1 MSHHDGQDKTPLFDA
16 IVDYANDNKV
26 SFHTPGH
33 KHGRGI
39 PKGFRSFVGDN
50 VFKLDL
56 SVMSEVDSLHE
67 PSTVIKDAQI
77 LAAKAYGADYSF
89 FLVNGTT
96 GGNQAMILSVCD
108 PGDKII
114 IPRNA
119 HKSVISAVILAGAD
133 PVYIMPKIDET
144 SDLILNLTAAQVE
157 EACRQHPD
165 AKAVLI
171 TSPTY
176 FGLTADL
183 EAIAEVVHQYD
194 KILLVDEAHGAHLH
208 FHPSFPKSAIDSG
221 ADMCVQSTHKHLAAL
236 SQGSMLHVKGVRV
249 DILRLKTTLQMLQTT
264 SPSYVILGS
273 LDLSR
278 YQMVHEGEKMLAE
291 TISLCEK
298 AREEINKVPGLSC
311 LTREQVKKIP
321 GLDLDVTKL
330 TVSTKGLPCM
340 GYDMAKILN
349 SEYGIQTEM
358 SDFHNILLFVSIGN
372 TPKDLKKFTK
382 ALRKI
387 VVDYKD
393 MFMNTKKR
401 KRIVFPTFVPKKEL
415 NPREALTKLTR
426 KIPFKRSVGKVCAE
440 IICPYPPGIPVLC
453 PGEVVTQEIYNYLM
467 NVLDSGARINGQS
480 DGRLQTIKVLE
491 DAPNASETAP
501 AAPKK
506 EPGDPP
512 GQKKLFAIG

>member
-1 MSHHDGQDKTPLFDA
+1 MSSDYGQDKTPLFDA
-16 IVDYANDNKV
+16 IVRYANENKI

-33 KHGRGI
+33 KHGQGI
-39 PKGFRSFVGDN
+39 LKPFRSYVGEK
-50 VFKLDL
+50 VFRLDL
-56 SVMSEVDSLHE
+56 SVMSEIDSLHE
-67 PSTVIKDAQI
+67 PSTVIKEAQV

-89 FLVNGTT
+89 FMVNGTT

-119 HKSVISAVILAGAD
+119 HKSVISAVILAGAE
-133 PVYIMPKIDET
+133 PVYLMPKIDET
-144 SDLILNLTAAQVE
+144 ADLILNLTPDQVE

-165 AKAVLI
+165 AKAVLV
-171 TSPTY
+171 TNPTY
-176 FGLTADL
+176 FGLTTDL
-183 EAIAEVVHQYD
+183 EAIAEIVHGHD
-194 KILLVDEAHGAHLH
+194 KILLVDEAHGPHLH

-264 SPSYVILGS
+264 SPSYIILAS
-273 LDLSR
+273 LDMSR
-278 YQMVHEGEKMLAE
+278 YQMVHGGEKLMEEVIRLSEE
-291 TISLCEK
+291 TR
-298 AREEINKVPGLSC
+298 AEINKIPGLSC
-311 LTREQVKKIP
+311 LTREQVRKIP

-330 TVSTKGLPCM
+330 TISTKGLPCL

-349 SEYGIQTEM
+349 SEYDIQTEM
-358 SDFHNILLFVSIGN
+358 SDHQNVLLFVSLGN
-372 TPKDLKKFTK
+372 TAKELKKVVK

-393 MFMNTKKR
+393 MFMNQKKR
-401 KRIVFPTFVPKKEL
+401 KRIVFPPFIPKKEV

-440 IICPYPPGIPVLC
+440 IVCPYPPGIPVLC
-453 PGEVVTQEIYNYLM
+453 PGEVITQEIYNYLM

-491 DAPNASETAP
+491 ETPTATTN
-501 AAPKK
+501 
-506 EPGDPP
+506 

>member
-1 MSHHDGQDKTPLFDA
+1 MFTDGQEKTPLFDA
-16 IVDYANDNKV
+16 IVSYANDNKI

-33 KHGRGI
+33 KHGKGI
-39 PKGFRSFVGDN
+39 LKKLRSFVGEK
-50 VFKLDL
+50 VFQLDL
-56 SVMSEVDSLHE
+56 SVMSEIDSLHE
-67 PSTVIKDAQI
+67 PSTVIKEAQV

-119 HKSVISAVILAGAD
+119 HKSVISAVILAGAE
-133 PVYIMPKIDET
+133 PVYIMPKIDEGT
-144 SDLILNLTAAQVE
+144 DLILNLTPEQVD
-157 EACRQHPD
+157 EACRQNPD
-165 AKAVLI
+165 AKAVLV

-183 EAIAEVVHQYD
+183 EAIAEVVHQHD
-194 KILLVDEAHGAHLH
+194 KILLVDEAHGGHLH
-208 FHPSFPKSAIDSG
+208 FHPDLPKSALDSG

-236 SQGSMLHVKGVRV
+236 SQGSILHVKGVRV

-264 SPSYVILGS
+264 SPSYVILAS
-273 LDLSR
+273 LDVAR
-278 YQMVHEGEKMLAE
+278 FQMMHGGEQALGEVIRMCDE
-291 TISLCEK
+291 
-298 AREEINKVPGLSC
+298 ARAEINKIPGLSC
-311 LTREQVKKIP
+311 VTREQVRAFS
-321 GLDLDVTKL
+321 GLDLDPTKL
-330 TVSTKGLPCM
+330 TISTKGLPSS
-340 GYDMAKILN
+340 GYDLAKILN
-349 SEYGIQTEM
+349 SEYGIQSEM
-358 SDFHNILLFVSIGN
+358 SDFNHVLLFVSLGN
-372 TPKDLKKFTK
+372 TPKELKLFVK
-382 ALRKI
+382 ALKKI

-401 KRIVFPTFVPKKEL
+401 KRIVFPVFIPRKEL

-440 IICPYPPGIPVLC
+440 IVCPYPPGIPVLC
-453 PGEVVTQEIYNYLM
+453 PGEVITQEIYTYLM

-491 DAPNASETAP
+491 ENPAQ
-501 AAPKK
+501 AAP
-506 EPGDPP
+506 
-512 GQKKLFAIG
+512 QKKLFAIG

>member
-1 MSHHDGQDKTPLFDA
+1 MSKFDGQEKTPLFDA
-16 IVDYANDNKV
+16 IVRYANENKV

-33 KHGRGI
+33 KHGKGI
-39 PKGFRSFVGDN
+39 PKIFRSYVGEK

-67 PSTVIKDAQI
+67 PNTVIKEAQI
-77 LAAKAYGADYSF
+77 LAANAYGADYSF

-96 GGNQAMILSVCD
+96 GGNQAMILSTCD

-119 HKSVISAVILAGAD
+119 HKSVISAVILADAE
-133 PVYIMPKIDET
+133 PIYVMPKIDES
-144 SDLILNLTAAQVE
+144 SDLILNLTAEQVD

-165 AKAVLI
+165 AKAVLV

-183 EAIAEVVHQYD
+183 EAIAEVVHQHD
-194 KILLVDEAHGAHLH
+194 KILLVDEAHGGHFH
-208 FHPSFPKSAIDSG
+208 FHPSFPKSAMDSG
-221 ADMCVQSTHKHLAAL
+221 ADMCVQSTHKHLSAL

-273 LDLSR
+273 LDVSR
-278 YQMVHEGEKMLAE
+278 HQMVHEGEKLLTE
-291 TISLCEK
+291 IIQLCEK
-298 AREEINKVPGLSC
+298 TRSEINQISGLNC
-311 LTREQVKKIP
+311 ITREQIQKIP
-321 GLDLDVTKL
+321 GLDLDITKL
-330 TVSTKGLPCM
+330 TISTKGLPCV

-349 SEYGIQTEM
+349 SEYRIQTEL
-358 SDFHNILLFVSIGN
+358 SDFQNVLLFVSIGN
-372 TPKDLKKFTK
+372 VPKDLKRFIA

-393 MFMNTKKR
+393 MFMNQKKR
-401 KRIVFPTFVPKKEL
+401 KRIVFPHFVPKKEV
-415 NPREALTKLTR
+415 NPREALTKLTQ
-426 KIPFKRSVGKVCAE
+426 KIPFKRSVGKICAE
-440 IICPYPPGIPVLC
+440 IVCPYPPGIPVLC
-453 PGEVVTQEIYNYLM
+453 PGEVITQEIYSYLM
-467 NVLDSGARINGQS
+467 NLLDSGARINGQS

-491 DAPNASETAP
+491 DLPSSAGS
-501 AAPKK
+501 
-506 EPGDPP
+506 
-512 GQKKLFAIG
+512 QKKLFAVG

>member
-1 MSHHDGQDKTPLFDA
+1 MSYDGQEKTPLFDA
-16 IVDYANDNKV
+16 IVRYANENKI

-33 KHGRGI
+33 KHGKGI
-39 PKGFRSFVGDN
+39 PKIFRQFVGEK
-50 VFKLDL
+50 VFRLDL

-67 PSTVIKDAQI
+67 PSSVIKEAQI

-119 HKSVISAVILAGAD
+119 HKSVISAVILAGAE

-144 SDLILNLTAAQVE
+144 SDLILNLTPEQVD

-165 AKAVLI
+165 AKAVLV
-171 TSPTY
+171 TNPTY

-183 EAIAEVVHQYD
+183 EAIAEIVHQYD
-194 KILLVDEAHGAHLH
+194 KILLVDEAHGGHLH

-264 SPSYVILGS
+264 SPSYIILGS

-278 YQMVHEGEKMLAE
+278 YQMVHEGERVLGEVIQTCEE
-291 TISLCEK
+291 TR
-298 AREEINKVPGLSC
+298 AGINQIPGLSC
-311 LTREQVKKIP
+311 LTREQVRKIP

-330 TVSTKGLPCM
+330 TVSTKGLPCT

-358 SDFHNILLFVSIGN
+358 SDFQNVLLFVSLGN
-372 TPKDLKKFTK
+372 TPKELKRFVG
-382 ALRKI
+382 ALKKI
-387 VVDYKD
+387 VVDYRD
-393 MFMNTKKR
+393 MFMNQKKR
-401 KRIVFPTFVPKKEL
+401 KRIVFPHFVPKKEV

-440 IICPYPPGIPVLC
+440 IVCPYPPGIPVLC
-453 PGEVVTQEIYNYLM
+453 PGEVITQEIYNYLM

-491 DAPNASETAP
+491 DSPS
-501 AAPKK
+501 AA
-506 EPGDPP
+506 G
-512 GQKKLFAIG
+512 GQKKLFAVG